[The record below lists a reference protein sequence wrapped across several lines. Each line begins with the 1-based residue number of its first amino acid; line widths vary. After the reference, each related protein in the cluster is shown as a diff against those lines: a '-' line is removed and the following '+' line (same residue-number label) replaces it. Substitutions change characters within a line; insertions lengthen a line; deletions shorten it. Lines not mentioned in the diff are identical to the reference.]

1 MNWITELEKVYD
13 KTIDKKSNDKPF
25 PIYHIT
31 NNASLTITLDKI
43 GNFVTADLIDKKD
56 RDRIT
61 CMPCTESCSSRS
73 SGADA
78 YPLFDKLEYVSGDGE
93 KFEKYI
99 NLLSSWAKSSNSNEK
114 VKAVFNY
121 VSKKTILEDL
131 KSKEIKE
138 TDVSDFIRWKV
149 IGCDGTSELWKDE
162 DTQKKW
168 IAFYNSEDFD
178 NYCRNNFSKKED
190 VEKRVRKND
199 LNYATGEESKIAV
212 YHPAKIRNGGDKAK
226 IISSNDTT
234 NYTFRGRFLADT
246 EACLIGSD
254 STQKAHSALR
264 WLVSRQGASI
274 GDALTIVSWNSAGE
288 IRPSL
293 TESSK
298 DLIEKQQDEEIDDG
312 WEETELDK
320 KTSEDVYSTSKEFSD
335 ALSNCL
341 HGYYGDI
348 SHPENIIVMAI
359 KEATPGQGRAS
370 ITLFRILQNS
380 DLIEALKK
388 WHEGLS
394 WHICYWKKYDSD
406 EKNHCVYSIG
416 SPSPKDIAECAYGER
431 VKPSMVEKTVQR
443 ILPCIL
449 DGGKIPSD
457 LEIQCIKS
465 ASNLM
470 VIKEENKLFQ
480 NSKREKVLGI
490 ACAIYK
496 YNRLLD
502 KTKEEYKLALEED
515 RKTRD
520 YLYGRLLAVAQKL
533 EESALQKMGETRE
546 TNAVRFMQQF
556 SIHPASTWKILYEKK
571 LPAYKRHLEP
581 GIVAWYERKIQDITN
596 MFDTNDYLT
605 DKPLSGEYLLG
616 YQCQLKDFYK
626 KSEKTDSENTT
637 ELENN

>member
-13 KTIDKKSNDKPF
+13 KTIEKKSNDKPF

-99 NLLSSWAKSSNSNEK
+99 NLLSSWANSSNSNEK
-114 VKAVFNY
+114 VKSVFNY
-121 VSKKTILEDL
+121 VSKKTILEDI

-138 TDVSDFIRWKV
+138 DDVSDFIRWKV
-149 IGCDGTSELWKDE
+149 IGCEGTSELWKDE

-168 IAFYNSEDFD
+168 IAFYDSEDFD
-178 NYCRNNFSKKED
+178 DYCRNNFQKKED

-199 LNYATGEESKIAV
+199 LNYATGKETKIAV

-264 WLVSRQGASI
+264 WLISRQGASI

-288 IRPSL
+288 ICPSL

-348 SHPENIIVMAI
+348 SHPENIMVMAI

-394 WHICYWKKYDSD
+394 WHICYWKKDDYK
-406 EKNHCVYSIG
+406 EKGRYVYSIG

-449 DGGKIPSD
+449 DSGKIPSD

-470 VIKEENKLFQ
+470 IIDSVAKR
-480 NSKREKVLGI
+480 NSILGI

-496 YNRLLD
+496 YNS
-502 KTKEEYKLALEED
+502 KEEYKLDLEKE
-515 RKTRD
+515 RTSRD

-533 EESALQKMGETRE
+533 ENSVLYKKALKDGGNPKDIKLRE
-546 TNAVRFMQQF
+546 TNAIRYMQQF
-556 SIHPASTWKILYEKK
+556 SIRPYTTWNAINSKLIPYLSEAHSLYRNLLTE
-571 LPAYKRHLEP
+571 
-581 GIVAWYERKIQDITN
+581 ITS
-596 MFDTNDYLT
+596 MFNHDDFTNNRPLT
-605 DKPLSGEYLLG
+605 GEYLLG
-616 YQCQLKDFYK
+616 YHCQLKALNVK
-626 KSEKTDSENTT
+626 EKEINSASENSAKSE
-637 ELENN
+637 NN